1 MKINDEEDEISKSFQ
16 NRYQNNL
23 EKLMKSSK
31 FVFSY
36 VHLLYYKCYKI
47 NLNCGYIYRFYWLD
61 KKQKNNN
68 KYNQSKIWQILL
80 IQYNSR
86 FKSWRKKNICKE
98 LKKNLFINKYNWE
111 GINVLLEKDGWKD
124 FEKNNLKIAFNILY
138 PKKNT
143 YISWLCFKT

>member
-1 MKINDEEDEISKSFQ
+1 MKINDEEDDISKSFQ

-31 FVFSY
+31 FVFNY

-68 KYNQSKIWQILL
+68 KYNQSKI
-80 IQYNSR
+80 
-86 FKSWRKKNICKE
+86 
-98 LKKNLFINKYNWE
+98 
-111 GINVLLEKDGWKD
+111 
-124 FEKNNLKIAFNILY
+124 
-138 PKKNT
+138 
-143 YISWLCFKT
+143 